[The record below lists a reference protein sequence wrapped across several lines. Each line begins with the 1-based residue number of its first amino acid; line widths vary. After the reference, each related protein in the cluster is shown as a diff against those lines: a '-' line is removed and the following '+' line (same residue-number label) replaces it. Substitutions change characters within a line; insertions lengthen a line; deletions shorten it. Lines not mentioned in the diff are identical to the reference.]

1 MLLHCLV
8 VPVFLF
14 PLIVVSAAPP
24 AIDIVPENQALTGQ
38 TDDVNTDVNQMDIAD
53 MDSLPNPDTSSL
65 RKVNPSLTMI

>member
-8 VPVFLF
+8 IPVFLF
-14 PLIVVSAAPP
+14 PHIVVSVAPP

-38 TDDVNTDVNQMDIAD
+38 TEDVHTDVNQMDIAN

-65 RKVNPSLTMI
+65 GKRNPSLTTI